1 MIYFKIDEDL
11 SLKKKRLAMETI
23 VDASSKYQDSLPIS
37 SDAILSLLDD
47 WKISYTRTD
56 HEPLRTVED
65 SKKVQNQFL
74 SSEKGGGHIKN
85 LYLRDNKKRNILL
98 VTEQD
103 QQIDLKNIHLNLAV
117 GRLSFGS
124 PERLMENLGVRPGA
138 VTPLSMITGVQMEVR
153 LFIDSNLKNCKQIYV
168 HPLVNDRTLGMTVEG
183 LQKFFNKIKVQPTWV
198 DL

>member
-1 MIYFKIDEDL
+1 
-11 SLKKKRLAMETI
+11 MET
-23 VDASSKYQDSLPIS
+23 VFDASSEYQDSLPIS
-37 SDAILSLLDD
+37 SDAILKLLDD
-47 WKISYTRTD
+47 WNISYTRTD

-74 SSEKGGGHIKN
+74 SSENGGGHIKN

-103 QQIDLKNIHLNLAV
+103 RQIDLKSVHLKLAV

-138 VTPLSMITGVQMEVR
+138 VTPLSMIVGVQMEVR
-153 LFIDSNLKNCKQIYV
+153 LFIDSDLKNCKQIYV
-168 HPLVNDRTLGMTVEG
+168 HPLVNERTLGMPIEG
-183 LQKFFNKIKVQPTWV
+183 LQKFFYKIKVQPTWV

>member
-1 MIYFKIDEDL
+1 
-11 SLKKKRLAMETI
+11 METI

-74 SSEKGGGHIKN
+74 SPESGGGHIKN

-103 QQIDLKNIHLNLAV
+103 QQIDLKNIHLKLAV

-168 HPLVNDRTLGMTVEG
+168 HPLVNDRTLGMTIEG
-183 LQKFFNKIKVQPTWV
+183 LQNFFNKSIFGFK
-198 DL
+198 LS

>member
-1 MIYFKIDEDL
+1 
-11 SLKKKRLAMETI
+11 MET
-23 VDASSKYQDSLPIS
+23 VFDASSKYQDSLPIS
-37 SDAILSLLDD
+37 SDAILKLLDD
-47 WKISYTRTD
+47 WNISYMRTD

-74 SSEKGGGHIKN
+74 SSENGGGHIKN

-103 QQIDLKNIHLNLAV
+103 RQIDLKNVHLKLAV

-138 VTPLSMITGVQMEVR
+138 VTPLSMIVGVQMEVR
-153 LFIDSNLKNCKQIYV
+153 LFIDSDLKNCKQIYV
-168 HPLVNDRTLGMTVEG
+168 HPLVNDRTLGMTIEG
-183 LQKFFNKIKVQPTWV
+183 LQKFFYKIKVQPTWV